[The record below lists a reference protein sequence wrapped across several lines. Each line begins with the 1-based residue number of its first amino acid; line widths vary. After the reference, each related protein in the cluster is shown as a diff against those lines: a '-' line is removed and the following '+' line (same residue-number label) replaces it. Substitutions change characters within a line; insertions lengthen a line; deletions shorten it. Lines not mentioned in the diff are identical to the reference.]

1 MTRPTRGRPPTT
13 DKLKTVH
20 FSALESEIEIFG
32 GVKEMQ
38 KFLKTVTKIFLK
50 TNKIKING

>member
-38 KFLKTVTKIFLK
+38 NFLKTVTKIFIK
-50 TNKIKING
+50 TNKIKIND